1 MIRASAPEARAYRR
15 MLALIL
21 ALTPAALAAQTP
33 AAPAG
38 TPAPPSQAQSSD
50 APLTGAAARTAA
62 PETAA
67 ANDTVQPRERD
78 RRKAA
83 KLYLDASK
91 LFLASQFDQAMQEFD
106 QAANLD
112 PTNNNYRQAAGVAR
126 GHEVTALIQAAA
138 KDRLMG
144 DNAGARA
151 ALSRALALDPKNFEV
166 SQHLDELAADV
177 AQAQPKELY
186 QQGAGNLASEPQLA
200 PSQARHSFHQ
210 RGYARQI
217 IEQVFQAYGIEAMVD
232 DSVRA
237 TGMHLD
243 VDDVRFDE
251 AARIVAMMTNTFY
264 VALDGKH
271 AVVASDTR
279 ENRTRLMRQGVE
291 TLYLNGLTDEELKE
305 VENVAKNAFGVTQAA
320 TSLAE
325 RTLTLRA
332 PSATLHAFNAT
343 MQGVLAGRSQIV
355 LDLKMIQ
362 VAHIAN
368 RNTGAQLPQTFT
380 AFNVVA
386 EEQSLL
392 SQNASLVQQIISSGL
407 ASANDPLA
415 ILAILLASGQVSS
428 SLLSNGFLVFGG
440 GLTQS
445 ALTAA
450 PVTIN
455 LNLNTS
461 DSRELDQIQLRL
473 QDGEK
478 GTLKEGSRYPI
489 QTSSFSS
496 LSPNIGKIP
505 GLTGAGSSGSLSSLL
520 SSLSSTVPNIPMVQ
534 YEDLGL
540 TLAATPSVMR
550 NDDVALS
557 IEMKLSALQ
566 GTSIDGNP
574 VLDNR
579 AYSGVVTL
587 REGEAAVVATEMDK
601 SQSLAVSGTPGL
613 SEIPGLNNVTDKNL
627 QQSYATLVIVME
639 PHVVRG
645 PRAAGHTAMMRVEKS
660 AAQ

>member
-237 TGMHLD
+237 TGMRLD

-264 VALDGKH
+264 VALDAKH

-550 NDDVALS
+550 NNDVALS

-566 GTSIDGNP
+566 GTSVDGNP

-601 SQSLAVSGTPGL
+601 SQSLAVSGTPGI